1 MRLDCWKLAVFAGV
15 LLGGC
20 GEDAG
25 DLSDEMPEDLPAGQ
39 SATDGETDGSTSSAT
54 AVSTTSSTDPSGT
67 TGSETTGGPAGPC
80 QSSDDC
86 LGNNVCVAPWDP
98 DTQTAGEPDCAFACI
113 PSYDETQWCADAAA
127 CCDPEAICTARGY
140 CVPPQEPGSADSSSG
155 GEETSST
162 GDGSTGG
169 DSTGTGGEG

>member
-1 MRLDCWKLAVFAGV
+1 MRLDYWKLAVFAGV

-20 GEDAG
+20 GDAES

-39 SATDGETDGSTSSAT
+39 SATDGETESASASS
-54 AVSTTSSTDPSGT
+54 T
-67 TGSETTGGPAGPC
+67 TGSGANGGETTGGPAPAC

-86 LGNNVCVAPWDP
+86 LGLNVCVAPWDP
-98 DTQTAGEPDCAFACI
+98 ETQTAGEPDCAFACI
-113 PSYDETQWCADAAA
+113 PSYDEMQWCADAAA

-155 GEETSST
+155 GSPTSST

-169 DSTGTGGEG
+169 DSTGTGGGQ